1 MKLKKKD
8 IFLSDLLHCKCFNI
22 KSKKE
27 IKNYEKIKGHYLLI
41 LKTSEKLNLNEYK
54 NFELGV
60 ESKLITF
67 KKKLTTHKKLT
78 YGCRFAEKKDLKK
91 IIQICVQNPL
101 GSRFEKDRF
110 ISRNFLSIYRSVWL
124 TNFFKKKR
132 GDYLIVAYKKKI
144 ILGFVLLIKEGN
156 NLRIDQILVNN
167 RYKKKGVAKT
177 LITFV
182 NNYFFKKF
190 KFILAATYVHNII
203 ANKMYKKLNFF
214 KTGEYKNIYHLY
226 PTK

>member
-8 IFLSDLLHCKCFNI
+8 KFLSGLLQCKCFNI

-27 IKNYEKIKGHYLLI
+27 IKSYENTKGYYLLI
-41 LKTSEKLNLNEYK
+41 LKTSDKLNLNEYK

-67 KKKLTTHKKLT
+67 KKKLTTHKKLI

-91 IIQICVQNPL
+91 IIQICSQKQL

-132 GDYLIVAYKKKI
+132 GDYLIVAYKKKT

-167 RYKKKGVAKT
+167 RHKKKGVAKT
-177 LITFV
+177 LIKFT

-190 KFILAATYVHNII
+190 KFILAGTYEHNII

-214 KTGEYKNIYHLY
+214 KTSEYKNIYHLY
-226 PTK
+226 PKK